1 MKKKTFVLK
10 FTDSE
15 REFMFEDKLFVI
27 EDKKLIENLEKPSIK
42 NSESKLVIKPLNDT
56 HVSDVIQLKINMSET
71 GYFLVN
77 FAKDSISE
85 EKRKVLLEEIGKLKS
100 NAVQT
105 NSTQLKKA
113 RLLVRILNKY
123 KPLYATF
130 INDGEYKVNPGKL
143 SLEEYTFPL
152 LVLKKPE
159 KRFMV
164 RPKVKAPKEKPVK
177 ETKPEKVKAEK
188 EEKQAKPQKL
198 AKKKKPKQTY
208 SAFPL
213 FSADYLFVFLF
224 ATLCAFGV
232 ITAFFEF
239 KNDENIWIFLA
250 ILSFA
255 FAIVLV
261 LSVQSTCYKK
271 GRLINPF
278 LRYYLIIFIVIGV
291 AGGIVGGYYVSKLVL
306 KTEIEDFDYKNLL
319 IISSAIAA
327 PVCLSALS
335 TSRLVNLIS
344 KKRNEKKN

>member
-1 MKKKTFVLK
+1 MKKKTLVLK
-10 FTDSE
+10 FTDNE

-42 NSESKLVIKPLNDT
+42 NSESKLVIKSLNDT

-71 GYFLVN
+71 GYFLVS
-77 FAKDSISE
+77 FAKDSLSE

-113 RLLVRILNKY
+113 KLLVRILNKY

-159 KRFMV
+159 KKFMV

-177 ETKPEKVKAEK
+177 EPKPEKIKAEK
-188 EEKQAKPQKL
+188 EEKP

-224 ATLCAFGV
+224 AALCAFGV

-255 FAIVLV
+255 FAIVLI

-306 KTEIEDFDYKNLL
+306 KTEIENFDYKNLL

-335 TSRLVNLIS
+335 TSRLANLIS
-344 KKRNEKKN
+344 KKRYEKKN